1 MCEAA
6 GCQKVDRTS
15 HMLVAGQAYVFL
27 GDVLGNNKKH
37 PLYEGLS
44 V

>member
-15 HMLVAGQAYVFL
+15 HMLVAGQTLFGRYV
-27 GDVLGNNKKH
+27 GKQSESA
-37 PLYEGLS
+37 PLYEALS